1 MEYLVKWKGYGS
13 KDNTWEPESNLSDS
27 AIKEA
32 EKFNDKRNREHME
45 AVSRRDEA
53 KLGET
58 QPLLPRGV

>member
-27 AIKEA
+27 AIKEG